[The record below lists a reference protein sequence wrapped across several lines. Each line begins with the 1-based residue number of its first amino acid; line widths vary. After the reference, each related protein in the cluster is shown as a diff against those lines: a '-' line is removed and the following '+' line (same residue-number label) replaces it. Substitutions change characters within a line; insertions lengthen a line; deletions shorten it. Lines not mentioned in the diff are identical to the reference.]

1 LTYVLI
7 SVATIRALREEP
19 LAEMGRV
26 GGGGI
31 GQAQGSTGLAG
42 RKRTVEQRT
51 RRRRK
56 ASRSSLRDVPRET
69 AAEPRGNRRLGGAG
83 TRARGQGE
91 R

>member
-1 LTYVLI
+1 LTYVLV
-7 SVATIRALREEP
+7 STATVRALREEEES
-19 LAEMGRV
+19 AA
-26 GGGGI
+26 GGI

-56 ASRSSLRDVPRET
+56 ASRSSLRDAPRET
-69 AAEPRGNRRLGGAG
+69 AAEPMGNRLLTGAG